1 MIFSNDGL
9 KFTILDAIEFDY
21 GHTDISMPPRNFS
34 ALSYRMSSDASLS
47 CTDNELEVCGG
58 SLTFFPAGVGYTRR
72 CTHDRMLVI
81 HLDVE
86 NYVGYTLESVM
97 PKDTDV
103 YSYFS
108 RIVDV
113 WTKRQAGYRYRAN
126 ALLYEMMA
134 NLYCEYFVGANIPS
148 VIEKAVK
155 EIHARYTDSSLTV
168 SELAAHAGV
177 SEVYLRRVFREH
189 FGVSPKQYVIDLRIE
204 YAKSLLGIGDIPIN
218 EVATR
223 AGFTEPKHFAVAF
236 RKKTGYPP
244 SKHEYTLKEKKS
256 EA

>member
-9 KFTILDAIEFDY
+9 KFSILDAIAFDY
-21 GHTDISMPPRNFS
+21 GNSDITMPPRNFS
-34 ALSYRMSSDASLS
+34 ALSYRISSDALLACAGGSINA
-47 CTDNELEVCGG
+47 CDG

-72 CTHDRMLVI
+72 CTHDKMLVI

-86 NYVGYTLESVM
+86 NYVGYTLESVV

-103 YSYFS
+103 HSYFS
-108 RIVDV
+108 RIVDI
-113 WTKRQAGYRYRAN
+113 WTKKQAGYRYRAN

-134 NLYCEYFVGANIPS
+134 ALYREYFIGANIPK

-155 EIHARYTDSSLTV
+155 EIHARYADSSLTV
-168 SELAAHAGV
+168 GGIAAHAGV

-189 FGVSPKQYVIDLRIE
+189 FGVSPKQYVTDLRIE
-204 YAKSLLGIGDIPIN
+204 YAKSLLGIGGIPIA

-223 AGFTEPKHFAVAF
+223 SGFTEPKHFAVAF

-244 SKHEYTLKEKKS
+244 SKHEYIFEGEKS
-256 EA
+256 